1 MAGTGAAARDGST
14 VLRVEHLTMR
24 FGGLIAIDNLSFDVK
39 RSTITALIGP
49 NGAGKTT
56 VFNCITGFYKPTEGR
71 IALQR
76 GDAAV
81 WDALE
86 SLTDSGKRGQV
97 RADGAL
103 YLLERMPDFLVAQ
116 QARVARTFQNIRLF
130 PGMTVLENLL
140 VAQHNP
146 LMVASGYTL
155 LGVLG
160 FPSYAFAERTALDKA
175 RAWLE
180 RFGLIERADDPAG
193 VLPYGAQRR
202 LEIARAMCTE
212 PMLLCLDEPAA
223 GLNPRESAEL
233 NELLLA
239 IRDQYGISILLIEHD
254 MSVVMGISD
263 HVVVLDYGV
272 KIADGAPEA
281 VRNDAKV
288 IAAYLGVADDEVA
301 KVEAEVG
308 L

>member
-1 MAGTGAAARDGST
+1 MAAARDGST

-24 FGGLIAIDNLSFDVK
+24 FGGLVAIDNLSFDVK
-39 RSTITALIGP
+39 RGTITALIGP

-86 SLTDSGKRGQV
+86 SLTDSGKRGHK

-146 LMVASGYTL
+146 LMLASGYTF

-160 FPSYAFAERTALDKA
+160 FPSYASAERAALDKA
-175 RAWLE
+175 RGWLE
-180 RFGLIERADDPAG
+180 RFDLMERADDPAG

-212 PMLLCLDEPAA
+212 PVLLCLDEPAA

-239 IRDQYGISILLIEHD
+239 IRDEFAVSILLIEHD

-272 KIADGAPEA
+272 KIADGAPDA
-281 VRNDAKV
+281 VRDDAKV